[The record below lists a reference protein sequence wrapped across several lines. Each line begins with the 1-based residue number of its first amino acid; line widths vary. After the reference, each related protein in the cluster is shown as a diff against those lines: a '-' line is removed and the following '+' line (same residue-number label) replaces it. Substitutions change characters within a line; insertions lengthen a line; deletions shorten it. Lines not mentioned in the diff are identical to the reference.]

1 MTAPGSDGRLE
12 QNMAHAYDL
21 APDFVPVL
29 SAGRHRN
36 PRKGACFM
44 ELASY
49 LAGERW
55 SDHPSC
61 THPLLALMARA
72 VNDTLSDGDRSQLL
86 PLVPSVVGL
95 TGDDVEIDLAIAL
108 RAGRSALP
116 VASASRQNV
125 IAVGLLSCERVRADL
140 AGTDPM
146 AMSEETRRAL
156 AMAPE
161 AELWARQFAR
171 DARPSVRTFRRQ
183 TAPNIVAYSVQGIA
197 TACVADA
204 SARLVDLLEATIE
217 DVRRLTKP
225 AQATTTPAPQPQR
238 RIGVLD

>member
-1 MTAPGSDGRLE
+1 LE
-12 QNMAHAYDL
+12 QMMTHPLDM

-61 THPLLALMARA
+61 THPLLALLARA
-72 VNDTLSDGDRSQLL
+72 VNDTLSDDDRSQLL

-95 TGDDVEIDLAIAL
+95 TGEDITIDLEIAL
-108 RAGRSALP
+108 RCGRRALP
-116 VASASRQNV
+116 IASASRQNV

-140 AGTDPM
+140 DGSDPLVV
-146 AMSEETRRAL
+146 SEETQAAL
-156 AMAPE
+156 SKAPD
-161 AELWARQFAR
+161 AEKWARQFAR
-171 DARPSVRTFRRQ
+171 DARPSLRTFRRQ

-197 TACVADA
+197 TACVEDA
-204 SARLVDLLEATIE
+204 PGRLVDLLRQSIS
-217 DVRRLTKP
+217 DVSRLTAP
-225 AQATTTPAPQPQR
+225 STTASKSESPRT
-238 RIGVLD
+238 IGALD